1 MEITLR
7 VSAVHR
13 DSRPGRIEIRAD
25 ERSLT
30 PYAGLAITGQ
40 LASGLRLVPLLDAE
54 LGQVR
59 RAAPVKLRERGLSAG
74 ELLVALAE
82 CQLVGGECFSD
93 VEQLRSDRAGAPLRA
108 VAEAPSAATALQL
121 AKRFR
126 RSHVQAAERGM
137 ARASCALD
145 SRLGRDPAE
154 PVTIDLDATGIEVY
168 GRRKGGARRS
178 RHGSVSYAPH
188 VAFWA
193 ERGRPLTSELV
204 GGNREK
210 LSGKDSARI
219 ARRALSL
226 LPAHHGEATVRID
239 SAYYALELLEALRA
253 EGARFTVSLPRTTAM
268 WRALERIPDRA
279 WQEAEGM
286 DGAEVA
292 ETSYTPEGWKH
303 EALRLVVRRVRFTR
317 AQLAST
323 SSRRRRTIHPEQLQL
338 CLDGKTG
345 HCFGYSFTLTD
356 IPSDQRSASAV
367 EHFHRHRAQIEER
380 LKEAKLG
387 QALRHLPSGCEHAN
401 RVWLQAALLALC
413 LSAMTCDLCPAAGA
427 SGKAPGGAP
436 LRRAARTLRRLLFC
450 VPARIVRSGRQTIL
464 RLPAGFRHQ
473 AAFRSTYEAAYALRP
488 P

>member
-7 VSAVHR
+7 VSGAHR

-25 ERSLT
+25 EQSLT
-30 PYAGLAITGQ
+30 PFAGLAITGQ
-40 LASGLRLVPLLDAE
+40 LVPGLRLVPLLDAE
-54 LGQVR
+54 LAQVR
-59 RAAPVKLRERGLSAG
+59 RAAPVKLRERGLSGG
-74 ELLVALAE
+74 ELLVSLAE
-82 CQLVGGECFSD
+82 CQLTGGECFSD
-93 VEQLRSDRAGAPLRA
+93 VEQLRADLAGAPLRA
-108 VAEAPSAATALQL
+108 VADAPSAATALQL

-126 RSHVQAAERGM
+126 RSHVQAAERAM
-137 ARASCALD
+137 ARAGDALD
-145 SRLGRDPAE
+145 RALGRDPAE

-168 GRRKGGARRS
+168 GRRKRGARRS

-204 GGNREK
+204 PGNREK
-210 LSGKDSARI
+210 LSGRESARI

-226 LPAHHGEATVRID
+226 LPEGHGEATLRVD
-239 SAYYALELLEALRA
+239 SAYYALELLRELRA
-253 EGARFTVSLPRTTAM
+253 GGARFTVSLPRTTAM
-268 WRALERIPDRA
+268 WRTLERIPDSA
-279 WQEAEGM
+279 WQEAEEM

-292 ETSYTPEGWKH
+292 ETGYRPEGWEH
-303 EALRLVVRRVRFTR
+303 EELRLIVRRVRFTR

-338 CLDGKTG
+338 CLDGKRG
-345 HCFGYSFTLTD
+345 HAYGYSFILTD
-356 IPSDQRSASAV
+356 IPNAERSARGV

-401 RVWLQAALLALC
+401 RVWLGAALLALC
-413 LSAMTCDLCPAAGA
+413 LTAMTCDLCPEAGA
-427 SGKAPGGAP
+427 SGRAPQRAP
-436 LRRAARTLRRLLFC
+436 LRRAAKTLRRLLFC
-450 VPARIVRSGRQTIL
+450 VPARIIRSGRRLIL
-464 RLPAGFRHQ
+464 RLPAGFRH
-473 AAFRSTYEAAYALRP
+473 AATFRATYEAAYALRP

>member
-7 VSAVHR
+7 VGGAHR
-13 DSRPGRIEIRAD
+13 DRRAGRIEIRAD
-25 ERSLT
+25 DETLT

-40 LASGLRLVPLLDAE
+40 LAPALRLVPLLDAE
-54 LGQVR
+54 LGRVR
-59 RAAPVKLRERGLSAG
+59 RAAPIKLRERGLSAG
-74 ELLVALAE
+74 ELLVSLAE
-82 CQLVGGECFSD
+82 CQLTGGECFSD

-108 VAEAPSAATALQL
+108 VADAPSGATALQL

-126 RSHVQAAERGM
+126 RWHVQAAERAL
-137 ARASCALD
+137 ARSGEALD
-145 SRLGRDPAE
+145 RALGRDPAE
-154 PVTIDLDATGIEVY
+154 AVTIDLDATGIEVF

-204 GGNREK
+204 PGNREK
-210 LSGKDSARI
+210 LCAGESAKI

-226 LPAHHGEATVRID
+226 LPQGHGEAIFRVD
-239 SAYYALELLEALRA
+239 SAYYALGLLHELRRQ
-253 EGARFTVSLPRTTAM
+253 GARFTVSVPRTAAM
-268 WRALERIPDRA
+268 WRALDRIHDDA
-279 WQEAEGM
+279 WQDALQM

-292 ETSYTPEGWKH
+292 ETSYTPAGWEH
-303 EALRLVVRRVRFTR
+303 GPLRLVVRRVRFTR
-317 AQLAST
+317 AQLSST

-338 CLDGKTG
+338 CLDGKRG
-345 HCFGYSFTLTD
+345 HCFGYSFILTD
-356 IPSDQRSASAV
+356 IPSQQRSAQSV
-367 EHFHRHRAQIEER
+367 ERFHRHRAQIEER

-387 QALRHLPSGCEHAN
+387 QALRHLPSGSQHAN
-401 RVWLQAALLALC
+401 RVWLQAAFLALC

-427 SGKAPGGAP
+427 SGKAPRDAP

-464 RLPAGFRHQ
+464 RLPAGFRHE
-473 AAFRSTYEAAYALRP
+473 AVFRSTYEAAYALRP

>member
-1 MEITLR
+1 VR
-7 VSAVHR
+7 GAHG

-25 ERSLT
+25 EESLT

-40 LASGLRLVPLLDAE
+40 LVWGLRLVELLDAE
-54 LGQVR
+54 LAQVR

-74 ELLVALAE
+74 ELLVSLAE
-82 CQLVGGECFSD
+82 CQLTGGECFSG
-93 VEQLRSDRAGAPLRA
+93 VEELRSDRAGARLRA

-126 RSHVQAAERGM
+126 RSHIQATERAT
-137 ARASCALD
+137 ARAGEALD
-145 SRLGRDPAE
+145 RTLGRDPTE
-154 PVTIDLDATGIEVY
+154 PVTIDLDATGVEVF
-168 GRRKGGARRS
+168 GRRKRGARRS

-210 LSGKDSARI
+210 LSGADSARI

-226 LPAHHGEATVRID
+226 LPAGHGEATLRVD
-239 SAYYALELLEALRA
+239 SAYYSLELLEALRS
-253 EGARFTVSLPRTTAM
+253 EGARFTLSLPRTTAM
-268 WRALERIPDRA
+268 WRALERLPDDA
-279 WQEAEGM
+279 WREAEGM

-292 ETSYTPEGWKH
+292 ETSHAPEGWEH
-303 EALRLVVRRVRFTR
+303 EPLRLIVRRVRFTR

-323 SSRRRRTIHPEQLQL
+323 SSRRRRTIHPDQLQL
-338 CLDGKTG
+338 CLDGKQG
-345 HCFGYSFTLTD
+345 HCFGYSFILTD
-356 IPSDQRSASAV
+356 IPSEQRSAQEV

-387 QALRHLPSGCEHAN
+387 QALRHLPSGSEHAN
-401 RVWLQAALLALC
+401 RVWLGAALLALA
-413 LSAMTCDLCPAAGA
+413 LSAMVCDLCPAAGA
-427 SGKAPGGAP
+427 SGRAPRRAP

-464 RLPAGFRHQ
+464 RLPASFRHQ